1 MPRKSRRGK
10 PATSNR
16 PRKKATSARRPR
28 RKATRASRSRRKK
41 VLAIA
46 SLILLGGLAIY
57 LGYLNYLINSR
68 FEGGAWALPS
78 RVYARALELYP
89 KRVLTREQLVDEL
102 DLSSYLEVASEPLT
116 GQYRLLGASL
126 EMNTRSFDFGD
137 QLQDSRLVQVF
148 FQRGRISA
156 LTDSSSGQDLQL
168 FRMPPVMLG
177 SYFPDNDEDRLL
189 LTENEVP
196 QRLIDALIAVE
207 DRGFFEHGGLSP
219 RSIMRALLANLKAGK
234 TVQGG
239 STLTQQL
246 AKNLFLTPE
255 KSLLRKI
262 NEAFMAL
269 LLELRFS
276 KQAIITAYINEVF
289 LLQQKRIAI
298 HGFARASRMLFR
310 RSVDNLEAQHV
321 ALLVGMV
328 KGPSRYNPFS
338 APDAALARRN
348 LVLKVMLKQKLLD
361 AEEYAKAVAAPSGIV
376 DRLPGINPFPAYL
389 DLVKRQLQL
398 DYSSAELARRGLRVF
413 TAFDPLVQS
422 NLELGLARGL
432 KRYKQ
437 PKLQAAVVIVDY
449 LNGDIQ
455 ALVGDRVTDYPGF
468 NRAVMAQR
476 PIGSLIKPLLLYS
489 LLQGKLTLASTVK
502 DEPVRIQQS
511 DGKIWEPRNYDRK
524 LHGQMSLY
532 EAFVRSYNL
541 PFVALGVNGGLEAL
555 AQNLAKIKLLKHDVI
570 YPSMLLGTTSMSAY
584 EVGQM
589 FQVIANNGYF
599 TPLTTIRSVADQYN
613 HTLVRV
619 PLESHKLFDQ
629 ARMIQVQRAMI
640 GVSESGTARYLSG
653 RFPGKTVAAKTGTTN
668 EARDSWFV
676 GFSKRLLTVVWLG
689 RDDNSPINLTGS
701 SGALRIWSEIME
713 LQGFE
718 SFKLTRDDSL
728 VWRNIN
734 PADGGITQKA
744 CVDSV
749 LLPFPRDRIPG
760 ARSRCQ

>member
-1 MPRKSRRGK
+1 MPRKTRRGK
-10 PATSNR
+10 PTTSSR
-16 PRKKATSARRPR
+16 PRKKTTAASRPR
-28 RKATRASRSRRKK
+28 RKATTAGRSRRKK
-41 VLAIA
+41 LLAIA
-46 SLILLGGLAIY
+46 ALILLGGLAIY
-57 LGYLNYLINSR
+57 LGYLNHLINSR

-89 KRVLTREQLVDEL
+89 NLTLTREQLVYEL
-102 DLSSYLEVASEPLT
+102 DLSSYLKVASEPLP

-126 EMNTRSFDFGD
+126 EMNSRSFDFGD
-137 QLQDSRLVQVF
+137 QLQNSRLVQVF
-148 FQRGRISA
+148 FQRGQISA

-196 QRLIDALIAVE
+196 QRLIDALIAIE
-207 DRGFFEHGGLSP
+207 DRGFFEHKGLSP
-219 RSIMRALLANLKAGK
+219 MSIMRALLANLKAGK

-328 KGPSRYNPFS
+328 KGPSRYNPFT
-338 APDAALARRN
+338 ALEAALARRN
-348 LVLKVMLKQKLLD
+348 LVLKVMFRQKLLD
-361 AEEYAKAVAAPSGIV
+361 DEEYAKAVAAPSGIV

-413 TAFDPLVQS
+413 TAFDPLVQR
-422 NLELGLARGL
+422 NLELGLATGL
-432 KRYKQ
+432 KPFKQ

-489 LLQGKLTLASTVK
+489 LLQDKLTLASQVK

-532 EAFVRSYNL
+532 QAFVHSYNL
-541 PFVALGVNGGLEAL
+541 PFVTLGVNGGLEVL

-619 PLESHKLFDQ
+619 PLESHKLFEQ
-629 ARMIQVQRAMI
+629 AGMIQVQRAMI
-640 GVSESGTARYLSG
+640 GVSESGTARYLGG
-653 RFPGKTVAAKTGTTN
+653 RFPGKTLAAKTGTTN
-668 EARDSWFV
+668 DARDSWFV

-701 SGALRIWSEIME
+701 SGALRVWSEIME

-718 SFKLTRDDSL
+718 SFKLSRDDSL
-728 VWRNIN
+728 GWRHIN
-734 PADGGITQKA
+734 PADGGIIQKSCA
-744 CVDSV
+744 DSV
-749 LLPFPRDRIPG
+749 LLPFPRDRIPTT
-760 ARSRCQ
+760 RSRCQ

>member
-1 MPRKSRRGK
+1 MPRKTRRGK
-10 PATSNR
+10 PTTSSR
-16 PRKKATSARRPR
+16 PRKKTTAASRPR
-28 RKATRASRSRRKK
+28 RKATTAGRSRRKK
-41 VLAIA
+41 LLAIA
-46 SLILLGGLAIY
+46 ALILLGGLAIY
-57 LGYLNYLINSR
+57 LGYLNHLINSR
-68 FEGGAWALPS
+68 FESGAWALPS

-89 KRVLTREQLVDEL
+89 NLTLTREQLVYEL
-102 DLSSYLEVASEPLT
+102 DLSSYLKVASEPLP

-126 EMNTRSFDFGD
+126 EMNSRSFDFGD
-137 QLQDSRLVQVF
+137 QLQNSRLVQVF
-148 FQRGRISA
+148 FQRGQISA

-196 QRLIDALIAVE
+196 QRLIDALIAIE
-207 DRGFFEHGGLSP
+207 DRGFFEHKGLSP
-219 RSIMRALLANLKAGK
+219 MSIMRALLANLKAGK

-328 KGPSRYNPFS
+328 KGPSR
-338 APDAALARRN
+338 
-348 LVLKVMLKQKLLD
+348 KLLD
-361 AEEYAKAVAAPSGIV
+361 DEEYAKAIAAPSGIV

-413 TAFDPLVQS
+413 TAFDPLVQR
-422 NLELGLARGL
+422 NLELGLATGL
-432 KRYKQ
+432 KPFKQ

-489 LLQGKLTLASTVK
+489 LLQGKLTLASQVK
-502 DEPVRIQQS
+502 DEPVRCMV
-511 DGKIWEPRNYDRK
+511 K
-524 LHGQMSLY
+524 
-532 EAFVRSYNL
+532 
-541 PFVALGVNGGLEAL
+541 
-555 AQNLAKIKLLKHDVI
+555 
-570 YPSMLLGTTSMSAY
+570 
-584 EVGQM
+584 
-589 FQVIANNGYF
+589 
-599 TPLTTIRSVADQYN
+599 
-613 HTLVRV
+613 
-619 PLESHKLFDQ
+619 
-629 ARMIQVQRAMI
+629 
-640 GVSESGTARYLSG
+640 
-653 RFPGKTVAAKTGTTN
+653 
-668 EARDSWFV
+668 
-676 GFSKRLLTVVWLG
+676 
-689 RDDNSPINLTGS
+689 
-701 SGALRIWSEIME
+701 
-713 LQGFE
+713 
-718 SFKLTRDDSL
+718 
-728 VWRNIN
+728 
-734 PADGGITQKA
+734 
-744 CVDSV
+744 
-749 LLPFPRDRIPG
+749 
-760 ARSRCQ
+760 